1 MKNEA
6 DGGSKRAKQVLRLTE
21 QFDKLQATV
30 WIGDDIVNIALV
42 SIATLFFMDLFGRE
56 QALFSAI
63 GIMVIVLIVGE
74 ILPRSV
80 AKGAPERVALFSAP
94 IIRVLLW
101 VLTPLSFLFSKWKQL
116 LAKIFR
122 FNTERAVTED
132 ELLTIVE
139 EAEQDGGINEQESE
153 LIRSAIEFNDREAK
167 DILVPRVDIEAVDA
181 KDSKEQIAR
190 TFAETNFSRLPMYE
204 DTIDH
209 IIGVLLE
216 KDFHNRA
223 YHTDVPVKSILK
235 PALFVNESMK
245 MPALLQLL
253 QKNKAHMAVV
263 ADEYGGTVGIVTM
276 EDILEELVGEIWDEH
291 DEIVEEIHALSPET
305 YRVLCT
311 VGLDKLMDF
320 FEVHETPEAATVNGW
335 VMEQLGKIPEAGDLF
350 VYDRLTVEVVRAEE
364 RRAEE
369 LKITVGPETEQEE
382 I

>member
-56 QALFSAI
+56 HALFSAI